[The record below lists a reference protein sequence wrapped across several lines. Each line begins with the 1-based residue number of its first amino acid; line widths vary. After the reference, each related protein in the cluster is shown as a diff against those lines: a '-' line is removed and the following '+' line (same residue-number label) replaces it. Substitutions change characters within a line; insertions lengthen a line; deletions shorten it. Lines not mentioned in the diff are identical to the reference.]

1 MNLSELSDLDF
12 SDIGSWPAIAKGAV
26 LLLIVAAVLAAGF
39 YFDTKDMRVQLAAVE
54 AEEQKLLKEFH
65 KRQRVIANLEAYR
78 AQLAEMEKSLESMLR
93 QLPTRTEM
101 PDLLEDISNT
111 GLINGLVFDRF
122 KPESER
128 PKEFYATQP
137 ISIRARGTYHQFGAF
152 LSGVS
157 ALPRIVTVGNLK
169 ISGKKSGEGDGE
181 REKRGEE
188 LVLEASLNTYRYLDE
203 DEETGR

>member
-1 MNLSELSDLDF
+1 MNISELNDLDLT
-12 SDIGSWPAIAKGAV
+12 DIGNWPAVGK
-26 LLLIVAAVLAAGF
+26 AAVLVLIMAAVIGAGY
-39 YFDTKDMRVQLAAVE
+39 YFDTQHMRLQLQQVQG
-54 AEEQKLLKEFH
+54 EEQKLLKEFH

-78 AQLAEMEKSLESMLR
+78 AQLAEMEKSLASMLR

-128 PKEFYATQP
+128 PQEFYATQP

-169 ISGKKSGEGDGE
+169 IGNGKKGAGNDKDD
-181 REKRGEE
+181 RETEE

-203 DEETGR
+203 DEES